1 MVSLPDPVPALM
13 IEEGSADALF
23 WPPARL
29 GVDSAWYG
37 HVPFA
42 HWLVSAIRP
51 RLVVE
56 LGTHNGVSFAAFCE
70 AVRRL
75 SLPSRCIAI
84 DMWEGDAH
92 AGYYGESVYRD
103 LAGFTARHYGAFATL
118 VRASFAAARP
128 LVADGSIDLLHVDG
142 RHRYEDVREDYESWR
157 PKLSPRAVVL
167 FHDVRETRQDFG
179 VHRYWAELTRQT
191 PHFTFDHA
199 HGLGVL
205 LPGTAPP
212 EAAELLCALRHTPA
226 AATLRDRFAALG
238 ARWIAEMR
246 VREGDA
252 AAAGLRAQAQRLQ
265 DHIDQ
270 LAAYT
275 EELERLVRPRAPD
288 KMLPRLGPAPP
299 EPQH

>member
-1 MVSLPDPVPALM
+1 LL
-13 IEEGSADALF
+13 IEHGAADAVF
-23 WPPARL
+23 WRPARL
-29 GVDSAWYG
+29 GVESAWYG

-42 HWLVSAIRP
+42 HWLVTVLRP

-75 SLPSRCIAI
+75 SLPCRCIAI

-103 LAGFTARHYGAFATL
+103 LAGFTARHYSGFATL
-118 VRASFAAARP
+118 LRASFAAALP
-128 LVADGSIDLLHVDG
+128 QVADGSIDLLHVDG

-179 VHRYWAELTRQT
+179 VHRYWAELIRQT

-205 LPGTAPP
+205 APGAEPP

-226 AATLRDRFAALG
+226 AETLRDRFAALG
-238 ARWIAEMR
+238 ARWVAEMR
-246 VREGDA
+246 VSEGEA
-252 AAAGLRAQAQRLQ
+252 AATGLRAHAARLQ
-265 DHIDQ
+265 SHIDK

-275 EELERLVRPRAPD
+275 AELERQARPGLQQPSPGSQHVA
-288 KMLPRLGPAPP
+288 RLGAVPP
-299 EPQH
+299 DPHH